1 MKMVQ
6 ISERDR
12 AILKACA
19 MSSVIGKASVADMQA
34 LYNANTKIDT
44 STAPTDIDTCSDEA
58 KRYDLED
65 AEVAALK
72 ALFADARGNLRR
84 SQEVL
89 KGALDCHAHLE
100 DAKDIPVQDKKD

>member
-1 MKMVQ
+1 MKMLM

-19 MSSVIGKASVADMQA
+19 MSSVIGKVSVADMQS
-34 LYNANTKIDT
+34 LYQANTKIDT
-44 STAPTDIDTCSDEA
+44 TSAPVEIDTCSDER

-65 AEVAALK
+65 AEVIGLK

-84 SQEVL
+84 TQEVL
-89 KGALDCHAHLE
+89 KGALDCNAHLE
-100 DAKDIPVQDKKD
+100 EAKDIPAEDKKD